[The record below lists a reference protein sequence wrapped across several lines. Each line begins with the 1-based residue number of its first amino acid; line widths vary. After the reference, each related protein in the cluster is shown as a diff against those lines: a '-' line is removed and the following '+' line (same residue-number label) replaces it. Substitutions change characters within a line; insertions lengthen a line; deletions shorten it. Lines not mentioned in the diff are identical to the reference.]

1 MGLFR
6 KRTAAPAE
14 PAARPRF
21 GPGRRLASERDLR
34 TCVTT
39 ISGVLDVHAPT
50 KYRYMPTLYD
60 AAVIWHGEKP
70 LPEEAWS
77 CSYGADDIFVFVL
90 WPAGPGTEIGLFPL
104 GGSEE
109 SLNTPLIGQ
118 WKQADSSLRS
128 IGRFEP
134 RQLTL
139 LPPELDRRYF
149 EETLRLAGKPVT
161 DANIAIFGEQVAM
174 QFTLKAYQFIAGI
187 GRDERSAALRGSARV
202 DWRHLPP
209 SACAQGPRRLG
220 LPGGPVHPG
229 PPVEGTRHPPRGG
242 SRRDLRSRN
251 LATHVSGSFRTGK
264 AGVAQLVPGRLGQP
278 GSGCGALEDL
288 IEPRGR
294 QRPATPWPLST
305 TNARSVTEVRGRSAS
320 M

>member
-1 MGLFR
+1 
-6 KRTAAPAE
+6 
-14 PAARPRF
+14 
-21 GPGRRLASERDLR
+21 
-34 TCVTT
+34 VTT

-187 GRDERSAALRGSARV
+187 GRDERSAQRFADQHGWTGDISLPQRVLKDLGDWDYQVVPYIQDLPWRVRGILEA
-202 DWRHLPP
+202 
-209 SACAQGPRRLG
+209 G
-220 LPGGPVHPG
+220 PGGTS
-229 PPVEGTRHPPRGG
+229 E
-242 SRRDLRSRN
+242 
-251 LATHVSGSFRTGK
+251 A
-264 AGVAQLVPGRLGQP
+264 
-278 GSGCGALEDL
+278 E
-288 IEPRGR
+288 IW
-294 QRPATPWPLST
+294 QR
-305 TNARSVTEVRGRSAS
+305 